1 MPVLYRYIV
10 RHNMYVC
17 MCMYVCRLALN
28 KRQVELTDKKRRRD
42 SQSMF
47 GTSSNSSSNGQN
59 KSIDEL
65 GQGIPCFFVYMYELV
80 DVCKFELLMY
90 CIVLYCVYKSIYIYV
105 LVNKCMY
112 IYV

>member
-10 RHNMYVC
+10 RHSMYVC
-17 MCMYVCRLALN
+17 MWMCMYVCRLALN

-47 GTSSNSSSNGQN
+47 GTSSNSNSSSGQN

-65 GQGIPCFFVYMYELV
+65 GQGIPCIEYF
-80 DVCKFELLMY
+80 
-90 CIVLYCVYKSIYIYV
+90 
-105 LVNKCMY
+105 
-112 IYV
+112 